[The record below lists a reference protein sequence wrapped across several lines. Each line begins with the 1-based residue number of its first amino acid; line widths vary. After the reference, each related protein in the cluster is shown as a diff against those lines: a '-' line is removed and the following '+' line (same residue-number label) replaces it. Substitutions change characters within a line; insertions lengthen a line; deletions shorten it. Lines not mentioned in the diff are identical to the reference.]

1 MMNPASRITAM
12 LKLRM
17 TRAGTFWLSGLI
29 SVLQLSGLIITV
41 DLSKLTFF
49 HSLKMGYTF
58 LVAAL
63 MIGMLGGASAEVQMT
78 EGNVAAAAAG
88 IKAGQYVQLRL
99 FTCAK

>member
-1 MMNPASRITAM
+1 
-12 LKLRM
+12 
-17 TRAGTFWLSGLI
+17 
-29 SVLQLSGLIITV
+29 
-41 DLSKLTFF
+41 
-49 HSLKMGYTF
+49 MGYTF